1 MPSPGP
7 ATPDGKPSG
16 LASCAFARHYSRN
29 RVCFPLLQVL
39 RCFTSLGVALGGLS
53 LFIRRRPPSRAA
65 GLPHSETHGSRPA
78 DGSPWN
84 IAVCRVLLRLMTPRH
99 PSCARIR
106 LARNFLASRLRCNSL
121 QFQSSG
127 FQGSSRRARCAH
139 VAANGC
145 IVYQTPD
152 ARARGKTKKSE
163 KKAQAGQGPPR
174 RLLSERKCGAEN
186 GRRKRKSQARQQR
199 QAPRKGDAQTTAVL
213 GEQLLRNGI
222 GTKIR
227 PSASAT

>member
-1 MPSPGP
+1 MPCPGP
-7 ATPDGKPSG
+7 ATPSGKPPG

-121 QFQSSG
+121 QFQSSS
-127 FQGSSRRARCAH
+127 FQRS
-139 VAANGC
+139 
-145 IVYQTPD
+145 
-152 ARARGKTKKSE
+152 KKWCRTCWWRQSDSN
-163 KKAQAGQGPPR
+163 R
-174 RLLSERKCGAEN
+174 RLPACKAGALPAELCPRNNEQVKVNSE
-186 GRRKRKSQARQQR
+186 
-199 QAPRKGDAQTTAVL
+199 
-213 GEQLLRNGI
+213 
-222 GTKIR
+222 
-227 PSASAT
+227 

>member
-1 MPSPGP
+1 M
-7 ATPDGKPSG
+7 
-16 LASCAFARHYSRN
+16 
-29 RVCFPLLQVL
+29 
-39 RCFTSLGVALGGLS
+39 
-53 LFIRRRPPSRAA
+53 FIRRRPPSRAA

-127 FQGSSRRARCAH
+127 CQGSSRLRGDPL

-145 IVYQTPD
+145 IVYQTRGR
-152 ARARGKTKKSE
+152 RARGKTKKIQKSD
-163 KKAQAGQGPPR
+163 A
-174 RLLSERKCGAEN
+174 SERARRDRSGKRPAKAA
-186 GRRKRKSQARQQR
+186 RKRRQSSANSSFATESERRFAHLPTPRSHDSTQRRAR
-199 QAPRKGDAQTTAVL
+199 
-213 GEQLLRNGI
+213 
-222 GTKIR
+222 
-227 PSASAT
+227 

>member
-7 ATPDGKPSG
+7 ATPDGKPPG
-16 LASCAFARHYSRN
+16 LAYCAFARHYSRN

-53 LFIRRRPPSRAA
+53 LFIRRRPPSRTA

-106 LARNFLASRLRCNSL
+106 LARNFLASRLRYNSL
-121 QFQSSG
+121 QFQSSS
-127 FQGSSRRARCAH
+127 FQRSTRLRGTPL
-139 VAANGC
+139 VAANGD
-145 IVYQTPD
+145 IVYQTRRT
-152 ARARGKTKKSE
+152 RARGKMKKVKKVFGTK
-163 KKAQAGQGPPR
+163 
-174 RLLSERKCGAEN
+174 N
-186 GRRKRKSQARQQR
+186 GRRVVRRA
-199 QAPRKGDAQTTAVL
+199 ACTYA
-213 GEQLLRNGI
+213 LRRNL
-222 GTKIR
+222 TLR
-227 PSASAT
+227 LT